1 MRHLVLIISLFLT
14 ISFSQDKVISE
25 NYTIEGMMCSMGCV
39 ADVTKAV
46 QDLDGF
52 KTVNF
57 DVDKE
62 RKIGYA
68 IVTFDAE
75 VLSREEVVAAI
86 QGVSEGAYKVNGVK
100 KAHCGENFCD
110 HSDSKEKI

>member
-1 MRHLVLIISLFLT
+1 MRHLVLIIVLFLT
-14 ISFSQDKVISE
+14 ISFAQDKVISE

-52 KTVNF
+52 KTVSF

-62 RKIGYA
+62 RKVGHA
-68 IVTFDAE
+68 IITFDAK

-86 QGVSEGAYKVNGVK
+86 QGVSEGAYQVK
-100 KAHCGENFCD
+100 KVIKSHCGENFCN

>member
-1 MRHLVLIISLFLT
+1 MKIIGFALLLT
-14 ISFSQDKVISE
+14 TVFAQDKVISE

-39 ADVTKAV
+39 TKVTKAV
-46 QDLDGF
+46 QNLDGF

-57 DVDKE
+57 DVDQE
-62 RKIGYA
+62 RKVGYA

-86 QGVSEGAYKVNGVK
+86 QGVSEGAYQVK
-100 KAHCGENFCD
+100 KVIKSHCGENFCN

>member
-1 MRHLVLIISLFLT
+1 MKIIGFALLLT
-14 ISFSQDKVISE
+14 TVFAQDKVISE

-39 ADVTKAV
+39 TKVTKAV

-57 DVDKE
+57 DVDQE
-62 RKIGYA
+62 RKVGYA

-86 QGVSEGAYKVNGVK
+86 QGVSEGAYQVKKVI
-100 KAHCGENFCD
+100 KAHCGENFCN